1 MIYTSQEYA
10 SAFPFGKKFVSA
22 KTINRRCVAGMLPKG
37 HHARKLP
44 GKTGAWVIE
53 VTEGVINENIARFY
67 NINITK
73 K

>member
-1 MIYTSQEYA
+1 
-10 SAFPFGKKFVSA
+10 
-22 KTINRRCVAGMLPKG
+22 MLPKG
-37 HHARKLP
+37 HHARKIP
-44 GKTGAWVIE
+44 GGRGQWVIE